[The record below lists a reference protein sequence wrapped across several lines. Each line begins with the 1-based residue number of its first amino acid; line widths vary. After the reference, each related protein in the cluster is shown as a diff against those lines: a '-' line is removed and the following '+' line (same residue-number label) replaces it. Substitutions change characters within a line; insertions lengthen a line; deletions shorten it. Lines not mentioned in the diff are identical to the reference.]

1 MHRRVGH
8 SLSDVVKFALVK
20 SQALSDL
27 QVVLVVLVLQTL
39 GQTAASVDLKWMLL
53 SFTPVLLFTV
63 ELKLINKRSLS
74 INWLTCLNT

>member
-1 MHRRVGH
+1 MSPRLDVAGVVHGRRGWNSKEDCMHRRVGH

-39 GQTAASVDLKWMLL
+39 GQTAASVDLK
-53 SFTPVLLFTV
+53 
-63 ELKLINKRSLS
+63 
-74 INWLTCLNT
+74 